1 MKVVKPTDITGTTEL
16 GAYTRSSFAV
26 MDSGW
31 KYMYDKY
38 NDRYVYVPLNGDV
51 AGTCVVT
58 DNSDDPWF
66 SPAGFNRGVIK
77 NAVKLAWSPK
87 KADRDT
93 LYKNGVNPVI
103 NSLGAVSFCLVTRLF
118 SRNASAF
125 NRINVRRLFIVLEK
139 GLQPLRNSSCLSSTM
154 RLLAHSSLHW

>member
-1 MKVVKPTDITGTTEL
+1 
-16 GAYTRSSFAV
+16 

-103 NSLGAVSFCLVTRLF
+103 NSLGSVSFCLVTRLF
-118 SRNASAF
+118 SRSRLRLTESTFAVCSSSL
-125 NRINVRRLFIVLEK
+125 RRR
-139 GLQPLRNSSCLSSTM
+139 LQPLRNSSCLSSTM